1 MVGYFRLDL
10 IGMQIFI
17 FNRLDTVFGTWPF
30 TIAFCEV
37 LQCMYIYH
45 YLNFFLQILMFTHL
59 ILIMVFG
66 IQSFTIAFCERC
78 SLKIN
83 ENCNIYLYF
92 FLQMTD

>member
-1 MVGYFRLDL
+1 
-10 IGMQIFI
+10 
-17 FNRLDTVFGTWPF
+17 
-30 TIAFCEV
+30 
-37 LQCMYIYH
+37 MYV
-45 YLNFFLQILMFTHL
+45 YLPLFKLFLQILMFTHL

-78 SLKIN
+78 PLKIN